1 MNRPA
6 FSILLG
12 VVALTLV
19 SCTSLPYNAKTH
31 HGANV
36 RPERTALLYVH
47 PSIITAQGK
56 PRELDIRVL
65 HVDPL
70 GDVALRVRFDGPPRD
85 RQWPVSYRLKRN
97 GVTLDAKAHI
107 TESKDGLRVAL
118 PDVMKG
124 EEVLLMVGW
133 FGGAFE
139 QYRVSLDLTTERGK
153 ESAEWIGYQKSE
165 SSVNRLCQPAP
176 CRS

>member
-12 VVALTLV
+12 VVVLSV
-19 SCTSLPYNAKTH
+19 VGCTSLAPNSKTR
-31 HGANV
+31 HGADL

-65 HVDPL
+65 PVDPL

-85 RQWPVSYRLKRN
+85 RQWPVRYRLKRN
-97 GVTLDAKAHI
+97 DVWLDAKAHI
-107 TESKDGLRVAL
+107 TVSKDGLRLAL
-118 PDVMKG
+118 PAVMKG
-124 EEVLLMVGW
+124 ETVLLSVGW
-133 FGGAFE
+133 YGGAFE

-165 SSVNRLCQPAP
+165 SSANRLCQPAP

>member
-6 FSILLG
+6 FAILLG
-12 VVALTLV
+12 VVAFGVV
-19 SCTSLPYNAKTH
+19 SCTSLPPNSETH
-31 HGANV
+31 HGANL

-65 HVDPL
+65 PVDPL
-70 GDVALRVRFDGPPRD
+70 GDAALLVRFDGPPRD

-97 GVTLDAKAHI
+97 GVALDAKAHI
-107 TESKDGLRVAL
+107 RESKDGLRVAL

-124 EEVLLMVGW
+124 ETVLLSVGW
-133 FGGAFE
+133 YGGEFE
-139 QYRVSLDLTTERGK
+139 QYRVSLDLTTERGH
-153 ESAEWIGYQKSE
+153 ESAEWIGYQKVNASA
-165 SSVNRLCQPAP
+165 NRLCQPAP
-176 CRS
+176 CT